1 MHKEIAEKKVV
12 KFCVLGEQARVF
24 WISTILLGGDVK
36 KIIMAKD
43 IKLALHPAAPQV
55 LVHRAWSIRKPYYTL
70 LYTMCQGAQYDSSRR
85 EAKLSK
91 AGWLIAMMA
100 LTVLLQ
106 PRSIKP
112 EVRPYALL
120 VDYTTKKN
128 QACAQDLMSLSSYIQ
143 QQCKV
148 NTD

>member
-1 MHKEIAEKKVV
+1 MRSWRTRALLLNFYNSLGRRCEKDYTSVERYKIGSSP
-12 KFCVLGEQARVF
+12 CSSA
-24 WISTILLGGDVK
+24 STCAQSMINKKTLL
-36 KIIMAKD
+36 
-43 IKLALHPAAPQV
+43 
-55 LVHRAWSIRKPYYTL
+55 TL

-120 VDYTTKKN
+120 VDYNYKN

-143 QQCKV
+143 QQCEV